1 MPTTP
6 NWLSEQSEKQKTK
19 TELVWAI
26 EVKKR
31 RKSEFSADAFTKHLT
46 ICEIEWNNTANVE
59 EVKSIDAGESVEATR
74 LMHRNE
80 VFCLLFSHNNIRH
93 PSAAATHSYV
103 IADNLV
109 SGWCSSMNVDGLQSE
124 R

>member
-1 MPTTP
+1 M
-6 NWLSEQSEKQKTK
+6 SDRREEEKKIR
-19 TELVWAI
+19 V
-26 EVKKR
+26 
-31 RKSEFSADAFTKHLT
+31 SADAFTKHLT
-46 ICEIEWNNTANVE
+46 ICEIEWNNATNVE
-59 EVKSIDAGESVEATR
+59 EVKSIDAGESVEVTR
-74 LMHRNE
+74 LIPRNE
-80 VFCLLFSHNNIRH
+80 VFCLLVSHNNIRH